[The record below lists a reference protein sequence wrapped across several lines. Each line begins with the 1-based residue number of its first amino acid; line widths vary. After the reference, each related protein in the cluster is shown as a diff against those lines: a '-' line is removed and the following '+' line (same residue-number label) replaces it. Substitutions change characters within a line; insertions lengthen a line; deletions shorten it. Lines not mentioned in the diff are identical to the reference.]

1 MSKSESGLSTIS
13 GSRTNER
20 LKGSDVGTRAEY
32 EDGNHSRA
40 TTYQELRRRT
50 FFQHS
55 NRARR
60 PSLQRRNAVY
70 EVPWK
75 PVTTIVETMGN
86 AEDAKLDDRDPSRL
100 APTDIPSLGLQY
112 LTVPAVPSFPSLLNP
127 TVPTVP
133 SYPFHVPSSQSV
145 LSSPPS
151 SPVPSDISFTPTA
164 SPTPNPAASP
174 TASPIMNSSGGST
187 SLGSSSN
194 DDVSA
199 TSDSTRPTSPVSTIN
214 VLYSNTTLITSTR
227 SSETANASS
236 ITPSDA
242 AAVSTSTS
250 DSFQQSTLRS
260 TASGAAGAAGAAATL
275 TATATAPVSIGTSGT
290 SSNSDESLDKPVSPN
305 TPQVVGGVVGGVAGV
320 AVILLVILYF
330 LRRYRKH
337 LQDRGELLEPDAPR
351 RDAVN
356 TMSMRSSHTPLVAA
370 VAASFKKMRPGSSN
384 TTATADTG
392 TSDRG
397 FQRVAGRK
405 IDPVL
410 VSGGDGYGG
419 NYGAFE
425 KEAALNKETGAP
437 SSSLPEA
444 QPLAGRSFYRDNAD
458 FDSRQNSRTST
469 PLGGQARF
477 SSASHGLAN
486 DQDDDY
492 YRGPSPDIIAV
503 MRPSPARSPVT
514 TSAGPYPL
522 APHSSGPALPGD
534 APPTPTLPSRYITP
548 DGVGRS
554 LASQDSSR
562 GSRFTESV

>member
-1 MSKSESGLSTIS
+1 MSKSESGLSRIS
-13 GSRTNER
+13 GSRTNEG
-20 LKGSDVGTRAEY
+20 LEGSEVGTRAEY
-32 EDGNHSRA
+32 EDGNQSRA

-50 FFQHS
+50 FLQHS

-70 EVPWK
+70 EVPRK
-75 PVTTIVETMGN
+75 PVTTIVETIGN
-86 AEDAKLDDRDPSRL
+86 AEDAKSDDRDPSRL
-100 APTDIPSLGLQY
+100 APTDVQSLGLQY
-112 LTVPAVPSFPSLLNP
+112 LTVPAVPSFPSLSNP

-151 SPVPSDISFTPTA
+151 SPVPSDISCTPTA
-164 SPTPNPAASP
+164 SPTPSPAASP
-174 TASPIMNSSGGST
+174 TASPIVNSSGGST
-187 SLGSSSN
+187 SLESSSN
-194 DDVSA
+194 DGVSA
-199 TSDSTRPTSPVSTIN
+199 TSDSTRPTSPVSMIN
-214 VLYSNTTLITSTR
+214 SSYSNTTLITSTR

-290 SSNSDESLDKPVSPN
+290 SNSDESLDKPVSPN

-320 AVILLVILYF
+320 AVILLIILYF

-356 TMSMRSSHTPLVAA
+356 TMSMPSSHTPLVAA

-384 TTATADTG
+384 TTATAETG

-425 KEAALNKETGAP
+425 KEAAWNKETGAP

-469 PLGGQARF
+469 PVGGQARF
-477 SSASHGLAN
+477 SSDSHGLAN

-514 TSAGPYPL
+514 TSAGLNPL
-522 APHSSGPALPGD
+522 ASHSSGPTLPSD

-554 LASQDSSR
+554 LVSQDSSR